1 MRREIDLKELQSILF
16 DTMCRFDDFAKKYDI
31 KYSLGYG
38 TLLGAVRHHGFVPWD
53 DDVDLM
59 VTRPVFDRLADLL
72 RDTGELPYTYA
83 GHGKHIYPFIKVQSD
98 RGFMRSYFDNETH
111 ERIWIDIFPVDG
123 ASDKPL
129 ARKLQNKLTQG
140 LKRAQIVLNCPGG
153 VKQLQSASHGGSC
166 TPSRG
171 LSGTPGSRSSWSG
184 TRDATH
190 TAVPGSPATACGVSG
205 AWRRRSLRI

>member
-31 KYSLGYG
+31 KYSLDGG
-38 TLLGAVRHHGFVPWD
+38 TLLGAVRHHGFIPWD

-153 VKQLQSASHGGSC
+153 GCKPFQSK
-166 TPSRG
+166 SR
-171 LSGTPGSRSSWSG
+171 
-184 TRDATH
+184 H
-190 TAVPGSPATACGVSG
+190 TARPVPLHEDYREHQAHEAHGVERETLPIRQYPV
-205 AWRRRSLRI
+205 RRPSCVG